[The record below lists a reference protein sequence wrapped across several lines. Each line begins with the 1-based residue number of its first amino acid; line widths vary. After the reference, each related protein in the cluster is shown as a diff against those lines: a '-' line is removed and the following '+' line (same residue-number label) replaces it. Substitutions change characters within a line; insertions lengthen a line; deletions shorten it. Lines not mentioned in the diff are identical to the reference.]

1 MPDLDI
7 PSVVRTLNAHG
18 VRYVVI
24 GGVAA
29 LVHDLPLPA
38 TVDID
43 VTPSRDPKNLERL
56 ADAFDALEA
65 GLLTA
70 DEPGTWFPRRPTEN
84 WAQYDTLHLMTKY
97 GPLDIVFTPDGAPRG
112 FDDLEPSAEEHPVQ
126 AHDARALVISVTTWE
141 HLKQATGRAKDLEH
155 LDRFYEEP

>member
-1 MPDLDI
+1 MPELDI
-7 PSVVRTLNAHG
+7 AGVVRTLNAAG

-43 VTPSRDPKNLERL
+43 VTPSRDPGNLERL
-56 ADAFDALEA
+56 ADAFEALEA

-70 DEPGTWFPRRPTEN
+70 EDPGTWFPRRPVEN
-84 WAQYDTLHLMTKY
+84 WARI
-97 GPLDIVFTPDGAPRG
+97 GNNRGGVNSWAG
-112 FDDLEPSAEEHPVQ
+112 FDRMHGICVSVDACRRQTEGKTRGSRGSF
-126 AHDARALVISVTTWE
+126 AHVPCSFR
-141 HLKQATGRAKDLEH
+141 GRRRLW
-155 LDRFYEEP
+155 